1 MERLFSLVFASQFLL
16 ASQHGWLAPSLPVTF
31 GLRFSLNCLIEYI
44 LVLQCPSDKARSV
57 GPWWSSG
64 KDCSPCSNQDWSAFL
79 SCLLSLPLQLSR
91 DGAGD
96 QGVRGSSLIPPCP
109 GTIVA
114 IAMSCFTTG
123 GSGKEQGANEPPP
136 TGRVWERSKGD
147 TTCPTT
153 SQNPSL
159 WHPSGL
165 KKACTTGRTLSQ
177 NDRLKTTWKRIPSP
191 SNPRPQPV

>member
-1 MERLFSLVFASQFLL
+1 M
-16 ASQHGWLAPSLPVTF
+16 
-31 GLRFSLNCLIEYI
+31 
-44 LVLQCPSDKARSV
+44 LQCPSDKARSV

-177 NDRLKTTWKRIPSP
+177 NDRLKTPRKQIPSP
-191 SNPRPQPV
+191 SNPRLQDE